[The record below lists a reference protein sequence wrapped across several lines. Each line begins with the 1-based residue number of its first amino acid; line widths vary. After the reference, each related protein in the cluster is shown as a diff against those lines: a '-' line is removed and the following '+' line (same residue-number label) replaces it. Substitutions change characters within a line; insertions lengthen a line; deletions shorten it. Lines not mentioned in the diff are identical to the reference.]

1 MTSSSSRE
9 AQLEALFEKSPDLIA
24 IHDDDGVIRDVN
36 ERMCDELHYTESE
49 LIGKRVWELDPTVE
63 PSEAKSFWSGLSTE
77 SPRRFEGKLK
87 RKDGSTF
94 PIEIHLIRLD
104 LDGDDRFVAMDRD
117 ITDQQEREERLR
129 QQNERLDRFTSV
141 VSHDL
146 RNPLQVAEGRLELLK
161 EDCDSEHIEDIERAL
176 NRMDALI
183 EDLLTLAQDGDA
195 AMEREAVELETLVET
210 CWETVAT
217 QNASLK
223 IETDRTVHGDRDQL
237 QQLFENLMRNA
248 VEHGGSDVTIT
259 VGDLDYGFYIADD
272 GEGIP
277 EDDMM
282 AIFDAG
288 YSTATDGTG
297 FGLSIVEQIVETHGW
312 EITVKESQAGGAR
325 FEISGV
331 TQ

>member
-161 EDCDSEHIEDIERAL
+161 ENCDSEHIEDIERAL

-195 AMEREAVELETLVET
+195 AMEREAVELETLVQT

-248 VEHGGSDVTIT
+248 VEHGGSDITIT
-259 VGDLDYGFYIADD
+259 VGDLDDGFYIADD
-272 GEGIP
+272 GEGITEENP
-277 EDDMM
+277 EE
-282 AIFDAG
+282 IFDAG

-312 EITVKESQAGGAR
+312 EITAKESQSGGAR